1 MMVSNVA
8 DGMLLP
14 PEHASGDSALES
26 RNVLLSTATF
36 QAFWCE
42 HQEVPPPA
50 LDPPTNP
57 NPKPNPNPN
66 PNPDPN
72 PNPNPNRAC
81 SHFGVPP

>member
-14 PEHASGDSALES
+14 PEHAPGDSALES

-50 LDPPTNP
+50 LDPPT
-57 NPKPNPNPN
+57 KP
-66 PNPDPN
+66 
-72 PNPNPNRAC
+72 
-81 SHFGVPP
+81 